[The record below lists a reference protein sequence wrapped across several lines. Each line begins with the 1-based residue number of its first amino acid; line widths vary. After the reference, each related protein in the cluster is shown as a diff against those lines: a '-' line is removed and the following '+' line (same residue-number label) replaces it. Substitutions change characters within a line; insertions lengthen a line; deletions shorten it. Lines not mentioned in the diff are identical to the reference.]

1 MCRQGASV
9 IQEKVLDQV
18 ADASLCAY
26 IAWVPI
32 LPDDSGAAAEE
43 SSKLVTDERCSHFWD
58 TDKAL
63 PPLFAPVLG
72 LPQDWPAWDVYLAY
86 PAGPT
91 WESEPP
97 KPAFWHHQLGELDL
111 APKLDGEAF
120 ARQLRELF

>member
-9 IQEKVLDQV
+9 IQAQVLDQV
-18 ADASLCAY
+18 ADASLRAY

-32 LPDDSGAAAEE
+32 LPDDGDAGARE
-43 SSKLVTDERCSHFWD
+43 SSNLVTDERSSQFWD
-58 TDKAL
+58 ADKAL
-63 PPLFAPVLG
+63 PTLFAPVLG
-72 LPQDWPAWDVYLAY
+72 LPEDWPAWDVYLAY

-91 WESEPP
+91 WETEPP

-111 APKLDGEAF
+111 APKLDGDTF